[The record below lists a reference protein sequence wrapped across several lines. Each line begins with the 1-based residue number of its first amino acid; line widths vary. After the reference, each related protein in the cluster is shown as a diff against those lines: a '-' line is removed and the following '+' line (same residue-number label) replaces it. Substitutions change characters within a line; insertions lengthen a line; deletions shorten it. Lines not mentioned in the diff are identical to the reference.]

1 MQFMDFI
8 LKYKKS
14 IAGIVLGAA
23 AGYAYWYF
31 YGCVNGC
38 TITGSALNSSLYF
51 GFMGYLVAGLW
62 KPTDKATPPNNEE
75 PQQ

>member
-1 MQFMDFI
+1 MDLL

-14 IAGIVLGAA
+14 IAGILLGAA

-51 GFMGYLVAGLW
+51 GFMGYLLSGIL
-62 KPTDKATPPNNEE
+62 KPKQPTEAPNNNK

>member
-1 MQFMDFI
+1 MDFL

-14 IAGIVLGAA
+14 IAGILLGTL
-23 AGYAYWYF
+23 AGYAYWHF

-51 GFMGYLVAGLW
+51 GFMGYLVAGMFKSPPKQEADNNK
-62 KPTDKATPPNNEE
+62 KPQE
-75 PQQ
+75 

>member
-1 MQFMDFI
+1 MKIWQNLGLWRSVI
-8 LKYKKS
+8 GAV
-14 IAGIVLGAA
+14 AGGA

-51 GFMGYLVAGLW
+51 AFMGYLLANMF
-62 KPTDKATPPNNEE
+62 KPEKKASASENK
-75 PQQ
+75 PQDLA

>member
-1 MQFMDFI
+1 MELV

-14 IAGIVLGAA
+14 MVGILLGAL

-51 GFMGYLVAGLW
+51 GFMGYLVAGMW
-62 KPTDKATPPNNEE
+62 KPSEKASSTHNKE
-75 PQQ
+75 PQE